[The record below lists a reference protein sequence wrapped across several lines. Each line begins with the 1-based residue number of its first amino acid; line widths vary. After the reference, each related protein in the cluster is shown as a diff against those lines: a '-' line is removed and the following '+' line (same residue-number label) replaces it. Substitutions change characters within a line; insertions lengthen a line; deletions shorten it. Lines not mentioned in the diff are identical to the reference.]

1 MSSDVIVAKGLT
13 KFYGTQRGVIDLD
26 FSVLQG
32 EVFGFLGPNGAGKTT
47 TIRVLMDF
55 MRPTEGQAEV
65 FGLDSH
71 ANAIEIKRLV
81 GYLPGEM
88 HLYENL
94 TGIEHLRFLAKF
106 RDGVD
111 WKFVDKLAS
120 RLQVDLNK
128 KIKKMSHGNKQ
139 KVGLIQAF
147 MHKPKLIILDEPTT
161 GLDPLIQH
169 EFYHLIADTKNQ
181 GSTFFVS
188 SHNLPEVEKIC
199 DRVGIIRE
207 GQLVVVEKIEVLR
220 EKALRPLEVHFA
232 RPPKL
237 ADFSGVAGIKD
248 VRVEGN
254 ILRCTVVGTLDSF
267 IKKLAKFEVI
277 NILSQEPNLE
287 EVFLNFYEGKEK
299 S

>member
-26 FSVLQG
+26 FSILQG

-220 EKALRPLEVHFA
+220 EKALRPLEVHFSQ
-232 RPPKL
+232 PPKL
-237 ADFSGVAGIKD
+237 TDFSGVAGIKD